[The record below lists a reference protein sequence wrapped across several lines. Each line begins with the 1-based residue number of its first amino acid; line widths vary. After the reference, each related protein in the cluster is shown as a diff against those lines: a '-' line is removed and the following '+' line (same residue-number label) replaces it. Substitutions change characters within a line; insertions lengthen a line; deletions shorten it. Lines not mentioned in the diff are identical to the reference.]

1 MLRRLLAFA
10 LAAFVSSVLAG
21 EHKIHMIYMGGNDCP
36 PCRAWRATELPKLK
50 EMEAFK
56 RTQFTY
62 VEKLIGSTVPPS
74 IFMPSDA
81 KPYKD
86 MLDAAANGL
95 VGSPQTAIIVDG
107 KLYDYYYGTRKAEE
121 IEKMLKSIHENKPYP
136 FPRCLKRES
145 ASKCATK
152 A

>member
-1 MLRRLLAFA
+1 MHRRLLAIA
-10 LAAFVSSVLAG
+10 LALVASSAVAAD
-21 EHKIHMIYMGGNDCP
+21 HKIHMIYMGGNDCP

-74 IFMPSDA
+74 IFMPSEA

-86 MLDAAANGL
+86 MLDTASNGI

-107 KLYDYYYGTRKAEE
+107 KLFDYYYGTRKAAE
-121 IEKMLKSIHENKPYP
+121 IEQMLRAIYDEKPYP
-136 FPRCLKRES
+136 FPRCLKRET
-145 ASKCATK
+145 ASKCAKK

>member
-1 MLRRLLAFA
+1 MRRLLAATFAA
-10 LAAFVSSVLAG
+10 LAFPAAAD
-21 EHKIHMIYMGGNDCP
+21 HKIHMIYMGGNDCP

-56 RTQFTY
+56 RTQFVY

-74 IFMPSDA
+74 LFLPSEA
-81 KPYKD
+81 RPYKD
-86 MLDAAANGL
+86 ILDAAANGL
-95 VGSPQTAIIVDG
+95 IGSPQTAIIVDG
-107 KLYDYYYGTRKAEE
+107 KLYDYYYGSRAAAD
-121 IEKMLKSIHENKPYP
+121 IERMLKAIYDGKPYP

>member
-1 MLRRLLAFA
+1 MRRMLAATFAALAFP
-10 LAAFVSSVLAG
+10 AAAD
-21 EHKIHMIYMGGNDCP
+21 HKIHMIYMGGNDCP

-56 RTQFTY
+56 RTQFVY

-74 IFMPSDA
+74 LFLPSEA
-81 KPYKD
+81 RPYKD

-95 VGSPQTAIIVDG
+95 IGSPQTAIIVDG
-107 KLYDYYYGTRKAEE
+107 KLYDYYYGSRAAAD
-121 IEKMLKSIHENKPYP
+121 IERMLKAIYDGKPYP